1 MSDLE
6 SLETDA
12 GPKAPVVTVTM
23 HFRIFDQ
30 EAFDFAL
37 EDLVNA
43 DVFGEGEGP
52 EDNTVEENLEIL
64 ITHLD
69 VLANYRENMTTSF
82 YDIGIERLSRD

>member
-1 MSDLE
+1 MAGVE
-6 SLETDA
+6 SLENEA
-12 GPKAPVVTVTM
+12 EIEAPVVTITM
-23 HFRIFDQ
+23 SFRIFDQ
-30 EAFDFAL
+30 EAFEFAL
-37 EDLVNA
+37 EDLANA